1 MPWRAAQGLVI
12 PLEERM
18 DLSWKLAGACR
29 FASTDL
35 FYPVSDS
42 DADPAKAVC
51 DSCRVQGECLEF
63 ALSTREPEGIW
74 GGRTFAE
81 RRSIL
86 RRRRERERAG
96 ASVSA

>member
-1 MPWRAAQGLVI
+1 
-12 PLEERM
+12 M

-35 FYPVSDS
+35 FFPASDS
-42 DADPAKAVC
+42 EAGPAKAVC
-51 DSCRVQGECLEF
+51 ESCHVQNDCLEY
-63 ALSTREPEGIW
+63 ALTVREPEGIW

-86 RRRRERERAG
+86 RRRRERERAKL
-96 ASVSA
+96 AVSA

>member
-1 MPWRAAQGLVI
+1 
-12 PLEERM
+12 M
-18 DLSWKLAGACR
+18 DLTWKLAGACR

-35 FYPVSDS
+35 FYPASDS

-51 DSCRVQGECLEF
+51 ESCRVADECLEY
-63 ALSTREPEGIW
+63 ALARREPEGIW

-86 RRRRERERAG
+86 RRRRERERAKE
-96 ASVSA
+96 SAISA

>member
-1 MPWRAAQGLVI
+1 
-12 PLEERM
+12 M

-35 FYPVSDS
+35 FYPPSDS
-42 DADPAKAVC
+42 DASAAKAVC
-51 DSCRVQGECLEF
+51 ESCPVQEPCLEY
-63 ALSTREPEGIW
+63 ALAVREPEGIW

-86 RRRRERERAG
+86 RRRRERQRAL
-96 ASVSA
+96 VSA